1 MVVVMH
7 EQSEIECPGARADG
21 ENLWIDAGEFQEA
34 TGWSLKPEGFCRGD
48 TCVPVPPA
56 RAHEFVAGSSVNA
69 AAFWRRLGN
78 PIVHDDAREVW
89 VLGKSAADRSL
100 SLQSLEAPDFNLPD
114 LAGRTHTLSEHR
126 GKKVL
131 LATWASW

>member
-1 MVVVMH
+1 V
-7 EQSEIECPGARADG
+7 RTDG
-21 ENLWIDAGEFQEA
+21 EHLWIDTAEFQTV
-34 TGWSLKPEGFCRGD
+34 TGWAFKPEGFCRGH

-56 RAHEFVAGSSVNA
+56 RATELVDGSSINA
-69 AAFWRRLGN
+69 SAFWRRLGN
-78 PIVHDDAREVW
+78 PVVHDTAAEVW
-89 VLGKSAADRSL
+89 VLGTGAGDRST

-114 LAGRTHTLSEHR
+114 LGGHSHTLSEHR